1 MSSINIGSNAKPDSG
16 DISEEL
22 IGTSDESLNLDSI
35 GTETTTREES
45 TDQSSG
51 DASSTILNTNE
62 QDSIASGSDIS
73 TEEQIE
79 EAVEESNSPTLVD
92 IDEEGQ
98 STSIE
103 TQPLES
109 SIKQSSQ
116 ESATST
122 EEVLTEELPVEE
134 EAEQLEADL
143 SADTEQALPGS
154 ITVGENQLIKAGE
167 DEVFDLQ
174 ITPNLE
180 NIIESTVEIIISGL
194 PDGAS
199 LSAGIDNGDGSYT
212 LSLADLNNLQLTPK
226 ENSDEDFTL
235 EVNITGQDELGISR
249 EGISEIDVDLTAIAD
264 APTLDIQNS
273 SGDEDSAIDINITS
287 LLTDLD
293 GSESLSIII
302 SDVPE
307 GASLS
312 AGVDNGDG
320 TYTLT
325 QDQLEGLTITPPTD
339 SDVDFSLNVTATS
352 TDSNGDTESTSG
364 LLFVDTNAVADMPML
379 VLNDSSGDED
389 TSIGLDITSAL
400 TDLDGSESL
409 SIIISDVPEGASLSA
424 GVDNGDGTW
433 TLTKEDLNNLSI
445 TPPQDSDVD
454 FNLTVT
460 ATATEENG
468 DTASVSGNL
477 FVDINSVADT
487 PTLTLSD
494 ASGREDNAIAL
505 DISSATTDIDGSE
518 TLEVVISDV
527 PAGASL
533 SAGTDNGDG
542 TWTLSEADLSGLTIT
557 PPENSDVDFSL
568 TVTSTTTDTNG
579 DQASTTDTLNVVVD
593 AVADAPDL
601 NLVDASGNE
610 DSAISLNLT
619 SALTD
624 SDGSE
629 SLSVVISGVPAG
641 ATLSAGT
648 DNGDGT
654 WSLDQTDLAGL
665 TVTPPE
671 DSHEDFVLNVTAT
684 STEADGGDSAT
695 VSGTINVDVNAVA
708 DAPTLVLSDAAGD
721 EDTAIALDIS
731 SSLNDLDG
739 SESLEVVISGVPTGA
754 SLSAGTDNGDGTWTL
769 AEGDLSGLTITPPA
783 DSDTDFSLSVTATA
797 TDINGD
803 TASVTD
809 SLFVDINAVADAP
822 NLAANDV
829 SGDEDT
835 AIALDISSTLNDL
848 DGSESLSVV
857 ISGVPEG
864 ASLSAGVDNGDGT
877 YTLTQEQLDGLTIT
891 PPANSDTDINLSVTA
906 TATDS
911 NGDTATVTDSFLVDI
926 NAVADAL

>member
-1 MSSINIGSNAKPDSG
+1 LADELKKENQEEVQEQEASSSDFLATDKKSSFLEEESDSSGSKTKTDSKLDKALNEAGTGEDSSAKSSINIGSEAKPDSE

-45 TDQSSG
+45 TGQSSG

-109 SIKQSSQ
+109 NIKQSSQ
-116 ESATST
+116 ESAAST
-122 EEVLTEELPVEE
+122 EDVLTEELPVEE
-134 EAEQLEADL
+134 EAEQLEIDL

-154 ITVGENQLIKAGE
+154 IAVEEYQLIQAGE

-199 LSAGIDNGDGSYT
+199 VSAGIDNGDGSYT

-518 TLEVVISDV
+518 TLEVVMIMV
-527 PAGASL
+527 MVLGHFL
-533 SAGTDNGDG
+533 K
-542 TWTLSEADLSGLTIT
+542 LI
-557 PPENSDVDFSL
+557 
-568 TVTSTTTDTNG
+568 
-579 DQASTTDTLNVVVD
+579 
-593 AVADAPDL
+593 
-601 NLVDASGNE
+601 LVD
-610 DSAISLNLT
+610 LPLH
-619 SALTD
+619 L
-624 SDGSE
+624 
-629 SLSVVISGVPAG
+629 LK
-641 ATLSAGT
+641 
-648 DNGDGT
+648 
-654 WSLDQTDLAGL
+654 
-665 TVTPPE
+665 
-671 DSHEDFVLNVTAT
+671 TAMW
-684 STEADGGDSAT
+684 
-695 VSGTINVDVNAVA
+695 I
-708 DAPTLVLSDAAGD
+708 LV
-721 EDTAIALDIS
+721 
-731 SSLNDLDG
+731 
-739 SESLEVVISGVPTGA
+739 
-754 SLSAGTDNGDGTWTL
+754 
-769 AEGDLSGLTITPPA
+769 
-783 DSDTDFSLSVTATA
+783 
-797 TDINGD
+797 
-803 TASVTD
+803 
-809 SLFVDINAVADAP
+809 
-822 NLAANDV
+822 
-829 SGDEDT
+829 
-835 AIALDISSTLNDL
+835 
-848 DGSESLSVV
+848 
-857 ISGVPEG
+857 
-864 ASLSAGVDNGDGT
+864 
-877 YTLTQEQLDGLTIT
+877 
-891 PPANSDTDINLSVTA
+891 
-906 TATDS
+906 
-911 NGDTATVTDSFLVDI
+911 
-926 NAVADAL
+926 

>member
-1 MSSINIGSNAKPDSG
+1 MADELKKENQEEVQEQEASSSDFLATDKKSSFLEEESDSSGSKTKTDSKLDKALNEAGTGEDSSSMSSINIGSNAKPDSG

-51 DASSTILNTNE
+51 DASSTILKTNE

-79 EAVEESNSPTLVD
+79 EAVEESNSSTLVD

-98 STSIE
+98 VTSIE

-109 SIKQSSQ
+109 NIKQSSQ
-116 ESATST
+116 ESAAST
-122 EEVLTEELPVEE
+122 EDVLTEELPVEE
-134 EAEQLEADL
+134 EAEQLEIDL

-154 ITVGENQLIKAGE
+154 IAVEENQLIQAGE

-235 EVNITGQDELGISR
+235 EVNITGQDKLGISR

-293 GSESLSIII
+293 GSESLSIVI
-302 SDVPE
+302 SNIPE

-339 SDVDFSLNVTATS
+339 SDVDFSLNVTATA

-527 PAGASL
+527 PAGAS
-533 SAGTDNGDG
+533 
-542 TWTLSEADLSGLTIT
+542 
-557 PPENSDVDFSL
+557 
-568 TVTSTTTDTNG
+568 
-579 DQASTTDTLNVVVD
+579 
-593 AVADAPDL
+593 
-601 NLVDASGNE
+601 
-610 DSAISLNLT
+610 
-619 SALTD
+619 
-624 SDGSE
+624 
-629 SLSVVISGVPAG
+629 
-641 ATLSAGT
+641 
-648 DNGDGT
+648 
-654 WSLDQTDLAGL
+654 
-665 TVTPPE
+665 
-671 DSHEDFVLNVTAT
+671 
-684 STEADGGDSAT
+684 
-695 VSGTINVDVNAVA
+695 
-708 DAPTLVLSDAAGD
+708 
-721 EDTAIALDIS
+721 
-731 SSLNDLDG
+731 
-739 SESLEVVISGVPTGA
+739 
-754 SLSAGTDNGDGTWTL
+754 
-769 AEGDLSGLTITPPA
+769 
-783 DSDTDFSLSVTATA
+783 
-797 TDINGD
+797 
-803 TASVTD
+803 
-809 SLFVDINAVADAP
+809 
-822 NLAANDV
+822 
-829 SGDEDT
+829 
-835 AIALDISSTLNDL
+835 
-848 DGSESLSVV
+848 
-857 ISGVPEG
+857 
-864 ASLSAGVDNGDGT
+864 
-877 YTLTQEQLDGLTIT
+877 
-891 PPANSDTDINLSVTA
+891 
-906 TATDS
+906 
-911 NGDTATVTDSFLVDI
+911 
-926 NAVADAL
+926 